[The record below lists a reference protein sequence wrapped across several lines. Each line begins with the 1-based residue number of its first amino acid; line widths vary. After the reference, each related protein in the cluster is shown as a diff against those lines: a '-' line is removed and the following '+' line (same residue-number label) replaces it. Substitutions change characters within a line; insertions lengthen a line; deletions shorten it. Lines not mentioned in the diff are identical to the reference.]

1 MALAPVLP
9 ALDAAAQGARGRSVA
24 RSPSG
29 TSRTIVVIE
38 DLDDARGY
46 STIVDRKRPAL
57 DRMDGTLRSHG
68 SEARVAAFL
77 ENGDLQLVDERVRYG
92 DDGGTARNRYYASDG
107 KLVYFESVR
116 VRPREVGK
124 GELPARDEVITVLA
138 FASDGR
144 LVGSE
149 KTVNREKIPLPSTDE
164 TGIRSRFAALVAE
177 VAAGRATQA
186 KAGQR

>member
-1 MALAPVLP
+1 MLAALVTLAP

-24 RSPSG
+24 RSSSG
-29 TSRTIVVIE
+29 TTRTIVVIE

-77 ENGDLQLVDERVRYG
+77 ENGGLQLIDERVQYG
-92 DDGGTARNRYYASDG
+92 DDGGTARNRYYANDG
-107 KLVYFESVR
+107 KLVYFDSVR
-116 VRPREVGK
+116 VRPRDVGK
-124 GELPARDEVITVLA
+124 DKPPARDEVVTILA

-149 KTVNREKIPLPSTDE
+149 KTVNREKMPLPSTDE
-164 TGIRSRFAALVAE
+164 TGIRSRFDSLAAA
-177 VAAGRATQA
+177 VAAGSAPA
-186 KAGQR
+186 KAR